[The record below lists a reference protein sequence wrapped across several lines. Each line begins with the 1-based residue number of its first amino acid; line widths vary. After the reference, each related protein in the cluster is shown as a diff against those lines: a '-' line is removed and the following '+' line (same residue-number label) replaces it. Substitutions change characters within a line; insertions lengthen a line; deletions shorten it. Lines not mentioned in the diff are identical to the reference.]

1 MPSIQRPLSG
11 EALPFRLADEQKQI
25 SDQATRE
32 HGHAARTL
40 VKNGPLR
47 LTLITVAPGGE
58 IKEHDA
64 PGPITVHALSGS
76 MRFITAQRTYELSA
90 GELLA
95 LDAGIRHS
103 VASEEGATF
112 LLTVVAPT

>member
-76 MRFITAQRTYELSA
+76 MRFITAQRTYDLSA